1 MRARFILAL
10 CCLGVLSVAVA
21 AAQPS
26 RRHHHH
32 RHHAS
37 SRAAG
42 KVSSK
47 SDQAR
52 RNQVLASGG
61 GIRITV
67 GDVEDAINAQS
78 PFLRARYQDQDKLKE
93 FVDNMIRFKLLAK
106 EAERQGY
113 ADKPAVVR
121 TVKQNSVQQLIRK
134 QFDEKITPQS
144 VSDEAARKYYDEHS
158 AEFRRPEVV
167 RASHI
172 LFATEKDAEAL
183 LPKARKADM
192 AGFAALARQH
202 SIDTETKD
210 RGGDLRY
217 FTSDG
222 RPPGSQDPPVDPAIV
237 KAAFALKQVGD
248 VVSRPIEV
256 AGGHYSIVKLT
267 GRRDAQIRTFE
278 QAAPGIRLRL
288 WQQERQKAVED
299 FVDSLRKKYAPKI
312 YPNRMSPIKLDT
324 AATSPGFPQQG
335 SPAGGP
341 APSSAHR

>member
-1 MRARFILAL
+1 MKARFVLLL
-10 CCLGVLSVAVA
+10 CGLGLLSVAVA

-26 RRHHHH
+26 RHHHH

-42 KVSSK
+42 KVSAK
-47 SDQAR
+47 QNQAR
-52 RNQVLASGG
+52 RSQVLVSGS

-78 PFLRARYQDQDKLKE
+78 PFLRVRYRDPDKLKQ
-93 FVDNMIRFKLLAK
+93 FVDNMIQFKLLTN
-106 EAERQGY
+106 EAERRGY
-113 ADKPAVVR
+113 GDDPAVVR
-121 TVKQNSVQQLIRK
+121 TVKQNAVQQLIHE

-144 VSDEAARKYYDEHS
+144 ISDEAARKYYDDHS

-172 LFATEKDAEAL
+172 LLATEKAAEAL
-183 LPKARKADM
+183 LPKAQQADM
-192 AGFAALARQH
+192 AGFADLARQD

-217 FTSDG
+217 FTETG
-222 RPPGSQDPPVDPAIV
+222 RPPGSEDPPVDPAIV

-248 VVSRPIEV
+248 VVSHPIKV

-267 GRRDAQIRTFE
+267 GRREAQVRTFD
-278 QAAPGIRLRL
+278 QAAPSIRIRL
-288 WQQERQKAVED
+288 WQQNRQKAIED
-299 FVDSLRKKYAPKI
+299 FVASLRKKYAPKV
-312 YPNRMSPIKLDT
+312 YPSRMDPIKLDT

-335 SPAGGP
+335 GPAGGS
-341 APSSAHR
+341 APSTAHR